1 MIIWSENLILGET
14 IKKKHRKVIHAIKK
28 GRWISGVYLIAYPS
42 NPANLLDLIP
52 AKELLFPI
60 YKRSEIHIL
69 GLQTIAEIAIL
80 YEYLPVVPLFF
91 LTVCH
96 GNVKEQ
102 RVRAAQITAEYLLN
116 LPILCL

>member
-69 GLQTIAEIAIL
+69 GLANGKKEAERVAAEMI
-80 YEYLPVVPLFF
+80 
-91 LTVCH
+91 
-96 GNVKEQ
+96 KEVYQ
-102 RVRAAQITAEYLLN
+102 KTGGFRIRDYFG
-116 LPILCL
+116 